1 MILVLQSALYGA
13 LFSIQSFQRF
23 FLDCGSLLLL
33 SLSLKPPPLSPSWYL
48 LFAEFVMNSLLSKKY
63 VSRSPTRMVTQ
74 GWIKITKKSYRPP
87 ISPKNVMLSYAMRFY
102 SAVVVSSHILI
113 ASIDS
118 LVLTYSCVSP
128 SQYSRVTT
136 SSC

>member
-1 MILVLQSALYGA
+1 
-13 LFSIQSFQRF
+13 
-23 FLDCGSLLLL
+23 
-33 SLSLKPPPLSPSWYL
+33 
-48 LFAEFVMNSLLSKKY
+48 MNSLLSKKY